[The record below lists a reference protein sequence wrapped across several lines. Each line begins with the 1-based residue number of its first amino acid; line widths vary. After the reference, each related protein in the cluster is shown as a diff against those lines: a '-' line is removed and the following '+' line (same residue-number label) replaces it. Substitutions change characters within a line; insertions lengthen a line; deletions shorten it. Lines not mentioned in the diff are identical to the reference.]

1 MQRRTWRRR
10 NYFIGK
16 DFQGRFILRFFLTIL
31 IGAIIFT
38 CILSIFSAHTI
49 TVTYEDSY
57 LRLDRTPKALFFQI
71 IRAYGVYIVLL
82 GVVISVVSL
91 FLSHRIAGPLFRL
104 ERSVEEITRGNL
116 SFRITLRKKDEVKE
130 LAALMNTMIETLS
143 AHLKEMKRYADAAH
157 SEMAGVAGKAAA
169 GDLSAKEL
177 NERVLEAMDSIENLK
192 KSLSFFIV
200 DKG

>member
-1 MQRRTWRRR
+1 MQQRTWRRR

-31 IGAIIFT
+31 IGAIVFT
-38 CILSIFSAHTI
+38 AILSIFSAHTL

-104 ERSVEEITRGNL
+104 ERSVEEITKGNL
-116 SFRITLRKKDEVKE
+116 SFRIILRKKDELKE
-130 LAALMNTMIETLS
+130 LATLMNTMVETLS
-143 AHLKEMKRYADAAH
+143 GRLKEVRRYADAVH
-157 SEMAGVAGKAAA
+157 GEMTG
-169 GDLSAKEL
+169 LSAKVTEGSTSAKEIG
-177 NERVLEAMDSIENLK
+177 ERISEAVNSIENLK
-192 KSLSFFIV
+192 KSLSFFTL